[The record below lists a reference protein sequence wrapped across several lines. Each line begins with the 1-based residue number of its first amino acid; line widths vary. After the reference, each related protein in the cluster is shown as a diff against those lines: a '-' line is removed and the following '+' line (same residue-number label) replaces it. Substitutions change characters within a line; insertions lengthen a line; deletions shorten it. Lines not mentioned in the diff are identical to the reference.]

1 MYHSYVKMKFI
12 DVESNYYA
20 EYSVES
26 TSKDSKFKIAY
37 HVRTSKHKNIF
48 VKWYAPNCSAE
59 VFAVSKIK
67 NTVPSRYVIM
77 VNLNGI

>member
-1 MYHSYVKMKFI
+1 MKFI
-12 DVESNYYA
+12 DVESNYYP

-48 VKWYAPNCSAE
+48 VK
-59 VFAVSKIK
+59 
-67 NTVPSRYVIM
+67 
-77 VNLNGI
+77 